1 MDNFLLV
8 PKACIGL
15 NNPGCGALF
24 GGSSSNEKTVD
35 KYSIISYNIG
45 TVNDTEQQME
55 YLKRAERYAEA
66 RGDDNNFREVYT
78 ILRES
83 NSVEES
89 VWKALQYL
97 YDGYVADMLEFQ

>member
-15 NNPGCGALF
+15 NNPGCGAPF

-45 TVNDTEQQME
+45 IVSKTEQ
-55 YLKRAERYAEA
+55 
-66 RGDDNNFREVYT
+66 
-78 ILRES
+78 
-83 NSVEES
+83 
-89 VWKALQYL
+89 
-97 YDGYVADMLEFQ
+97 